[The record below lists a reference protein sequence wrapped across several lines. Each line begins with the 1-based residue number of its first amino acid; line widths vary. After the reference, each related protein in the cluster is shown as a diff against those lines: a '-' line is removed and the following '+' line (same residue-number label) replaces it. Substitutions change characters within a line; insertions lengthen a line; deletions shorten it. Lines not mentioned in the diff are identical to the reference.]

1 MLYLYSTVVLF
12 FSPTSTFTSVHI
24 FDEFST
30 FTPINFLSAASL
42 LVSLPSRSEF
52 MVAITTVASHFTVSR
67 TRSTWRNVCKGW
79 EDRSF
84 CSLLSLFRSAA
95 CLACVESK
103 CFESEMEEPETTP
116 STSSD
121 RGGGGEEEDHPW
133 PYLQSMF
140 SFAGVK
146 DNSYKMK
153 CLLCLPRDCEILA
166 FKNSPS
172 NLKKH
177 IKVSYKYYN
186 TQMAHASLSYH

>member
-1 MLYLYSTVVLF
+1 MLYLYSTGVLF

-30 FTPINFLSAASL
+30 FTPIHFLCAASL

-95 CLACVESK
+95 CLPASRVSALNQRWK
-103 CFESEMEEPETTP
+103 NQKQHLQLRVIVVVAVRKKTTP
-116 STSSD
+116 GPT
-121 RGGGGEEEDHPW
+121 
-133 PYLQSMF
+133 Y
-140 SFAGVK
+140 
-146 DNSYKMK
+146 
-153 CLLCLPRDCEILA
+153 
-166 FKNSPS
+166 SPCFHS
-172 NLKKH
+172 PEWKTIH
-177 IKVSYKYYN
+177 IKWSAYSASREIAPAR
-186 TQMAHASLSYH
+186 AHT